1 MSKPERIGKYK
12 VQGIL
17 GRGAMGTVYK
27 CFDPAIARWVAVKAI
42 TKSELDPEDLK
53 HAIAR
58 FRHEARAVGRLGHPR
73 IVQIYDYG
81 EDDDLAYIVMEL
93 VSGQTLLE
101 RLKANKYRKLEEATD
116 IIAQLL
122 DGIGHAHAQGV
133 VHRDI
138 KPSNI
143 MINEAGGIKI
153 ADFGIARTEASS
165 LTQVGE
171 VLGTV
176 YYMSPEQFMGTEVGT
191 HADLYSIGVIAYEMF
206 TGRRPFVGN
215 NAEVMQQMLNVI
227 PENPSMLNRNLSPA
241 IDRVLQHALAK
252 HPRDRF
258 QSADEFSHA
267 LREAMHVNAASAEVD
282 LDLSLPLPGSVTRVS
297 GGKSMLLDADLSKPL
312 PDYGARASGSSDA
325 LLDAASLLD
334 TGPAVRTFDDSNR
347 FPSRNGI
354 AAQDIQFPALDTGD
368 SAISLDTSI
377 RKARVLFIDDEERI
391 LSALKSLFRDQYHVF
406 TTTDGDKALDFISK
420 YGMHVIVSDQ
430 RMPNMLGVEL
440 LTRSRYISP
449 NSVRILLTGYSDLA
463 AIVGSIN
470 EGEVYRFISKPWD
483 NIELKTVVSEAVTI
497 GLELAKTKSVIAELP
512 KRIDAGIL
520 VLDKNEEIFRVVREL
535 AGERCPVFFAGNVET
550 AIGEMQKQEIA
561 IVVIDVE
568 FGHNQLTSMLKL
580 LKQENPQILTIVV
593 TASSDSEL
601 VIDLINQA
609 QIFRFLN
616 KPVDV
621 SLMSKHLAAALKRYI
636 AYKNSPELV
645 RSQKVKIVEKDRQ
658 SDFGKS
664 IVDRFGAIRA
674 RWRAKSSNA
683 R

>member
-1 MSKPERIGKYK
+1 MSAPEKIGKYQIQS
-12 VQGIL
+12 VL
-17 GRGAMGTVYK
+17 GRGAMGIVYQ
-27 CFDPAIARWVAVKAI
+27 CYDPAIARSVAVKAI
-42 TKSELDPEDLK
+42 TKSELVPEDLK

-58 FRHEARAVGRLGHPR
+58 FRHEARAVGRLMDQR

-81 EDDDLAYIVMEL
+81 EDDEIAYIVMEM
-93 VSGQTLLE
+93 VIGETLLE
-101 RLKANKYRKLEEATD
+101 RMKADQNRDLEEGAG
-116 IIAQLL
+116 IILQLL
-122 DGIGHAHAQGV
+122 EGIGHAHAQGV

-143 MINEAGGIKI
+143 LINEEGAIKI

-176 YYMSPEQFMGTEVGT
+176 YYMSPEQFLGTEVGIC
-191 HADLYSIGVIAYEMF
+191 ADLYSVGVIAYELL
-206 TGRRPFVGN
+206 TGRRPFVGS
-215 NAEVMQQMLNVI
+215 NAEVMHQMINTI
-227 PENPSMLNRNLSPA
+227 PENPSMLNLKLSPS

-252 HPRDRF
+252 QPADRF
-258 QSADEFSHA
+258 QSAGEFADA
-267 LREAMHVNAASAEVD
+267 LREAIDVTIAAAEVD
-282 LDLSLPLPGSVTRVS
+282 VDLSQPMPDAGASPAA
-297 GGKSMLLDADLSKPL
+297 KS
-312 PDYGARASGSSDA
+312 RTSDPKSA

-334 TGPAVRTFDDSNR
+334 TGSTSKAFDIIGSGFTVGGRATGQN
-347 FPSRNGI
+347 P
-354 AAQDIQFPALDTGD
+354 QFPALDTAD

-406 TTTDGDKALDFISK
+406 TTTDGNKALDFISK

-430 RMPNMLGVEL
+430 RMPQMLGVDL
-440 LTRSRYISP
+440 LTRSRDISP

-483 NIELKTVVSEAVTI
+483 NIELKTVVNEAVTI
-497 GLELAKTKSVIAELP
+497 GLELAKTKSVNADLP
-512 KRIDAGIL
+512 KKIDAGVL

-535 AGERCPVFFAGNVET
+535 AGSMCPVAYASDVES

-561 IVVIDVE
+561 VVVIDVE
-568 FGHNQLTSMLKL
+568 FGQSQLTSMLKL

-593 TASSDSEL
+593 TSASDSEL

-616 KPVDV
+616 KPVSV
-621 SLMSKHLAAALKRYI
+621 TLMRGHLHAALKRYL
-636 AYKNSPELV
+636 AYKKAPELI
-645 RSQKVKIVEKDRQ
+645 RTQKVEIVKKDRETEFARTVA
-658 SDFGKS
+658 DK
-664 IVDRFGAIRA
+664 FGAIRE
-674 RWRAKSSNA
+674 RWRAKAASA
-683 R
+683 K